1 MRRIALSVSLLLVFA
16 LAPSGA
22 QAGGEQEFQFVS
34 GNIKMLTRFTDA
46 DGGFPGAGRR
56 LWNAAHETNGLIS
69 YTFAVEPETVL
80 GRFELT
86 VTREGGAGLGDP
98 FEPADL
104 GIYFYSDL
112 ADAGNSAA
120 VTTAEYDRRTPGGET
135 GFIAPDSRYAIVF
148 MSRGFDVDLT
158 YKAWTPM
165 TIDATDTGFS
175 PADVTV
181 GRGAWIVFHN
191 TGQDFHGATADNGA
205 FNTSPTEK
213 HPLIPGAKK
222 GFQLLTEGD
231 FTFFD
236 RFDGDE
242 NGPHTGVIHVV
253 PGPGEGTP
261 A

>member
-1 MRRIALSVSLLLVFA
+1 MRRTALAMSLLVAFA
-16 LAPSGA
+16 LAPAGA
-22 QAGGEQEFQFVS
+22 QAGGEQEMQFVT

-56 LWNAAHETNGLIS
+56 LYQAAHETNGVIS
-69 YTFAVEPETVL
+69 YTFPIEPATVL
-80 GRFELT
+80 GRFTLE

-120 VTTAEYDRRTPGGET
+120 VTTAEYDRRTAGGET

-148 MSRGFDVDLT
+148 MSRGLDVDFT
-158 YKAWTPM
+158 YRAWTPM

-181 GRGAWIVFHN
+181 GRGAWVVFRN
-191 TGQDFHGATADNGA
+191 TGQEFHGATADSGA
-205 FNTSPTEK
+205 FNTSPTMK
-213 HPLIPGAKK
+213 HPLIPGASKA
-222 GFQLLTEGD
+222 FQLLSEGD
-231 FTFFD
+231 LTYYDKFAG
-236 RFDGDE
+236 DGQQ
-242 NGPHTGVIHVV
+242 PFRGVIHVV